1 MWCAYHKGVG
11 YLDIMHLGKNAVEE
25 ETLKAKSLSGAGVVC
40 RNTSYG
46 ITFGSGLYSSP
57 CFSALLCVFFFQAIA
72 SLAVNLYDRV

>member
-1 MWCAYHKGVG
+1 
-11 YLDIMHLGKNAVEE
+11 MHLGKNAVEE

-57 CFSALLCVFFFQAIA
+57 CFSALLCVFFFFQAIA